1 MLVDAWKAA
10 RNALE
15 CVLEA
20 SDGESIFI
28 FCDDERMNVGK
39 AFANGALKLG
49 LQTRLVQLKTDA
61 DVLRKEIP
69 PQLLEILTKQKPDM
83 YINLLRGTREETP
96 FRIKLI
102 QMETKGLKTRL
113 GHCPGV
119 KLDMLTEGALALTIE
134 EHRRMQGFAKNL
146 IKKLSE
152 AVKVQ
157 VTNPAGTHVSLSVE
171 GRPFFTDTIIDRE
184 TMKWMNLPTGEV
196 IVAPIENSLEGTLVC
211 DMAIG
216 GIGPIDTP
224 VKLAVQE
231 GTVQKVSGEDQR
243 VLRRVSDSL
252 NTDEWAKTVGEF
264 AFGINPNARFV
275 KEFLEAEKLLGTIH
289 IAFGNNLDMPG
300 GKNHSENHMDF
311 LVSKPTVKIFNRD
324 GASFDALVKGDF
336 QRL

>member
-1 MLVDAWKAA
+1 VEAWKAA

-20 SDGESIFI
+20 SAGESIVI

-69 PQLLEILTKQKPDM
+69 PQLSEILTKQMPDI

-102 QMETKGLKTRL
+102 RMETKGLRTRL

-119 KLDMLTEGALALTIE
+119 TSDMLTEGALALTVE
-134 EHRRMQGFAKNL
+134 EHRRMQGFAESL
-146 IKKLSE
+146 IKKFSE

-157 VTNPAGTHVSLSVE
+157 ITNPAGTHVSLSVE
-171 GRPFFTDTIIDRE
+171 GRQFFTDTIVDRE

-216 GIGPIDTP
+216 GIGPVKTP
-224 VKLAVQE
+224 VELEVQE
-231 GTVQKVSGEDQR
+231 GIVQKVSGEDEK
-243 VLRRVSDSL
+243 VLRRVNDSL

-324 GASFDALVKGDF
+324 GSSIDALISGTF
-336 QRL
+336 QRI